1 MDLYAVYI
9 LLCILLEQGG
19 MENKSKIMMIA
30 WMNGRQTDP
39 VNYEAINDNRDKH
52 IGIIINDNVK
62 GRLHFCC
69 IYIPPIDS
77 TSNDEEDYF
86 YYSDPMNTRVLP
98 QSIKKSFLELCN
110 LHFKNLH
117 MTLQDDDYNCGVYV
131 VYILSN
137 LITDSPIETS
147 INGDELRQYYQILFN
162 ERHIND
168 FDTLTSTFFSYAD
181 RFMITESE
189 EGQLKRYVGEYENQK
204 RRYTKKEWDD
214 VLKKRRIAEE
224 KKKGNDNTST
234 EEQNEEDELN
244 QALLASLND
253 QDTQNQLLEI
263 PEFHET
269 MDKISDRV
277 DFLMFLE
284 YNNRLIGPNDPNK
297 QRVEEEINKTE
308 EDLNLLQQRVQSI
321 KPLQAAMDDLN
332 TPA

>member
-1 MDLYAVYI
+1 
-9 LLCILLEQGG
+9 
-19 MENKSKIMMIA
+19 
-30 WMNGRQTDP
+30 
-39 VNYEAINDNRDKH
+39 
-52 IGIIINDNVK
+52 
-62 GRLHFCC
+62 
-69 IYIPPIDS
+69 
-77 TSNDEEDYF
+77 
-86 YYSDPMNTRVLP
+86 
-98 QSIKKSFLELCN
+98 
-110 LHFKNLH
+110 

-137 LITDSPIETS
+137 LITDSPIENS

-168 FDTLTSTFFSYAD
+168 FDTLTSMFFSYAD

-253 QDTQNQLLEI
+253 QETQNKLLEI

-269 MDKISDRV
+269 MDKIPDRV
-277 DFLMFLE
+277 NVLMFLE
-284 YNNRLIGPNDPNK
+284 DNNRLIGPNDPNK

-308 EDLNLLQQRVQSI
+308 EDLNLLQQRVQSM

-332 TPA
+332 LKNNAATKIQNIFRTKKYRAFRKKAINKLIKKLIFQNLKRKIIEAKVEEQKLKEEEKKTMKIRVIES